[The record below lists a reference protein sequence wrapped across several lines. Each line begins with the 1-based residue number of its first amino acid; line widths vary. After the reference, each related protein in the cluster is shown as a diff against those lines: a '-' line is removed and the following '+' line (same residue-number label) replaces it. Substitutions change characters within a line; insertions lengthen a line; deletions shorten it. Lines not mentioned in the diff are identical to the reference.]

1 MKGENGCFL
10 LSIPKLLLMKTNF
23 YLVIYYVSNAVPNVE
38 IVRGMSDFLTFI
50 GVTKT

>member
-23 YLVIYYVSNAVPNVE
+23 YLVAKPSSKCRAKTQKSTMQAYY
-38 IVRGMSDFLTFI
+38 F
-50 GVTKT
+50 